1 MGTRTLEEVKALAS
15 KILRTYFCESDME
28 FMISTFADD
37 IVWLGAG
44 EHQKAEGKEAVA
56 AAFYAGRDEM
66 IAFDMSD
73 EKYEARALGDGSY
86 LCEGTSLLK
95 SRQGMQMYV
104 EMMQRVTFVFRE
116 KNGQLETVHIHNSVP
131 YNGLNDGELFPVKT
145 ARKAYQE
152 LEKQI
157 DRQAKFL
164 IQLYDSIPCGIIQF
178 TTDSEHK
185 VINANRMV
193 WEFYGYSS
201 EEEYR
206 REVPSPVLKVKP
218 KDRGWI
224 LAKIEGLEL
233 GGDTVSYTREA
244 CRKNGEQVYVSAVM
258 ERIVNT
264 DGIEVIQAVFTDV
277 TEIKRLQMAQEQQQL
292 LENHL
297 LRTAISTAY
306 PLLMSLNLTKDTY
319 VCVGENSETYIED
332 KEGRYS
338 KLLESFMANIYPSYR
353 DECINKVSREEL
365 IWRFKNGERE
375 VYMELQQRGSDGLF
389 HWTSIHIIYVD
400 NPFNDDILAIEM
412 LKVLDAQRAE
422 QARQEQLLRD
432 ALASAN
438 AANRAKSDFLS
449 RMSHD
454 IRTPMNAIIGMS
466 TIGQLKAGDSRE
478 IKDCFRKIDSSSRY
492 LLSLI
497 NDILDMS
504 KIEKGKMGINMEQFD
519 FTAMLEEI
527 NQIIYPQ
534 TLERGLD
541 YEVYHGEP
549 LERYYIGD
557 VLRLKQVFMNLLS
570 NSLKFTPPNGKI
582 TVGIYEQER
591 RNGFAILRIQ
601 IKDTGI
607 GMSEDFLE
615 RIFQPFEQETSE
627 AARNYVGSGLG
638 LSIVYNLVQLMDG
651 TIDVKS
657 KKEEGTEFTITIP
670 LQLVSIDEG
679 REWKR
684 KRDELLK
691 GLSVLVVDDDFVVGQ
706 QTAEILKDIG
716 AYTLWVDS
724 GIQAVKEVEKAFALN
739 QNYDVAM
746 IDWRMPDMDGIE
758 TARRIRKIVGPDTM
772 IIMISAYDWSFIE
785 TEALDAGVNYFLP
798 KPLFKATVYDA
809 ITRIGE
815 RKSPVCDNA
824 VKPALNGKRLLLVE
838 DNELNR
844 EIAKELLEMSGMVVE
859 TAENGKVSLEMLDSN
874 PPGYYFAVFMDIR
887 MPVMDGLEATNRI
900 RASRREDIKNIPV
913 FAMTANAFEE
923 DKQMALSVGMSGY
936 LAKPIDISQVI
947 SELEKL

>member
-1 MGTRTLEEVKALAS
+1 MGTRTLEEVEALAS

-28 FMISTFADD
+28 FVISTFADD

-44 EHQKAEGKEAVA
+44 EHQKAEGRAAVA
-56 AAFYAGRDEM
+56 AAFNAGRDEM
-66 IAFDMSD
+66 IPFDMSE
-73 EKYEARALGDGSY
+73 EKYEVRALGDRSY

-116 KNGQLETVHIHNSVP
+116 KNGELETVHIHNSVP
-131 YNGLNDGELFPVKT
+131 YYGLNEGELFPVET

-152 LEKQI
+152 LEIQI

-164 IQLYDSIPCGIIQF
+164 MQLYDSIPCGIIQF
-178 TTDSEHK
+178 TTDPEHK
-185 VINANRMV
+185 VVNVNRMV
-193 WEFYGYSS
+193 WEFYGYGS

-206 REVPSPVLKVKP
+206 REVPSPVLKVRP
-218 KDRGWI
+218 EDREWV
-224 LAKIEGLEL
+224 LEKIEGLEL

-277 TEIKRLQMAQEQQQL
+277 TEIKRLQKAQEQQRL

-319 VCVGENSETYIED
+319 VCVGENQETYIKD
-332 KEGRYS
+332 KEGCYS
-338 KLLESFMANIYPSYR
+338 KLLESFIPNIYPSYR
-353 DECINKVSREEL
+353 EDCINKVSREEL

-375 VYMELQQRGSDGLF
+375 VYMELQQRGNDGLF

-478 IKDCFRKIDSSSRY
+478 IKDCFHKIDSSSRY

-504 KIEKGKMGINMEQFD
+504 KIEKGKMGISMERFD
-519 FTAMLEEI
+519 FVAMIEEI

-541 YEVYHGEP
+541 YEVYHSEP

-570 NSLKFTPPNGKI
+570 NSLKFTPPGGKI
-582 TVGIYEQER
+582 TVGIYEEER
-591 RNGFAILRIQ
+591 RNGSAILRIQ

-607 GMSEDFLE
+607 GMSREFLE
-615 RIFQPFEQETSE
+615 RIFQPFEQEASE

-651 TIDVKS
+651 NIEVKS
-657 KKEEGTEFTITIP
+657 RKEEGTEFTIAVP
-670 LQLVSIDEG
+670 LQLVSVDEET
-679 REWKR
+679 EWKR

-691 GLSVLVVDDDFVVGQ
+691 GLSVLVVDDDFVIGQ

-716 AYTLWVDS
+716 AHTLWVDS
-724 GIQAVKEVEKAFALN
+724 GLKAVKEVEKAFTMN

-746 IDWRMPDMDGIE
+746 IDWRMPDIDGVE
-758 TARRIRKIVGPDTM
+758 TARRIRKIVGPETM

-809 ITRIGE
+809 ITKIGDK
-815 RKSPVCDNA
+815 KSSAFDRA
-824 VKPALNGKRLLLVE
+824 VRPDLNGKRLLLVE

-844 EIAKELLEMSGMVVE
+844 EIAKELLEMSGLLVE
-859 TAENGKVSLEMLDSN
+859 TAENGKVSLEMLDGS
-874 PPGYYFAVFMDIR
+874 PTDYYFAVFMDIR
-887 MPVMDGLEATNRI
+887 MPVMDGLEATRRI
-900 RASRREDIKNIPV
+900 RASEREDVKGIPV

-923 DKQMALSVGMSGY
+923 DRQMALRAGMNGY
-936 LAKPIDISQVI
+936 LVKPIDISQVI